1 MEFSSLGELALHLA
15 AISAAH
21 HQHMHEGLEKCAKRI
36 EETAKAEIGTYQ
48 TAVGPFPAWDPLADS
63 TEQQKAAKG
72 YPVDAPLERTRA
84 MANEITHEANSHAAI
99 VGAKDTD
106 AGKILVHHELGT
118 PTIPPRPVMGPAL
131 FRNKEFILRTIGR
144 AAVSGLVGG
153 QNIVP
158 GLGYDGE

>member
-15 AISAAH
+15 AVSAAH
-21 HQHMHEGLEKCAKRI
+21 QQHMHEGLEKCAKRI

-48 TAVGPFPAWDPLADS
+48 SAVGPFPAWDPLADS
-63 TEQQKAAKG
+63 TEQQKAQKG
-72 YPVDAPLERTRA
+72 YPADSPLLASGDMRDSIEHVVRG
-84 MANEITHEANSHAAI
+84 HEAVI
-99 VGAKDTD
+99 GAKD
-106 AGKILVHHELGT
+106 KKMVYHEFGT
-118 PTIPPRPVMGPAL
+118 NKIPPRPVFGPAL